1 MRSLGPVALAALPL
15 LLAVRADDFEFDGG
29 DVPSAC
35 RSICRPMAE
44 LTRQCDG
51 DDLVDGD
58 DAAEREYE
66 KHEHH
71 FLAQCVCTN
80 DSFDVANVAS
90 SCADC
95 IKQNMNQ
102 GDDDDVR
109 DELED
114 INKIISACSF
124 STTATWASSAAD
136 AASTVSVSASAV
148 TGMDQLTTTINGGG
162 HSHHTG
168 DAGHD
173 DGNNNSNNNNEDSS
187 SNNEDPD
194 SLAAASAIPMALCGL
209 GAFAAGAAALLL

>member
-109 DELED
+109 DELE
-114 INKIISACSF
+114 
-124 STTATWASSAAD
+124 
-136 AASTVSVSASAV
+136 
-148 TGMDQLTTTINGGG
+148 GMLKLL
-162 HSHHTG
+162 
-168 DAGHD
+168 
-173 DGNNNSNNNNEDSS
+173 DGLSRH
-187 SNNEDPD
+187 
-194 SLAAASAIPMALCGL
+194 
-209 GAFAAGAAALLL
+209 